1 MRKAVLV
8 TGASGGIGQAIVQR
22 LLSDGYRVFAQAH
35 THAEALR
42 DSAAE
47 AVVADLADFSQAAAM
62 TERVIARAR
71 ADGDVFCGLVN
82 NAGVACFQLCQDM
95 TEEDFCRVMRTN
107 FQSAFACTKAAVPTL
122 VHQKDGF
129 IVNISS
135 MWGERGAAFESIYS
149 ASKGALNAFSRALG
163 KELAP
168 SNVRVNAIACGV
180 IDTPMNAHLSEEERR
195 ALCDAIPMGRYG
207 QPAEVAAL
215 VGFLAQGECAYL
227 TGQVLTVD
235 GAFS

>member
-1 MRKAVLV
+1 MPFTSLMRVCAVHPVIPFGSV
-8 TGASGGIGQAIVQR
+8 THGTHCPST
-22 LLSDGYRVFAQAH
+22 SPFAPKMLAVG
-35 THAEALR
+35 E
-42 DSAAE
+42 SA
-47 AVVADLADFSQAAAM
+47 
-62 TERVIARAR
+62 
-71 ADGDVFCGLVN
+71 
-82 NAGVACFQLCQDM
+82 
-95 TEEDFCRVMRTN
+95 
-107 FQSAFACTKAAVPTL
+107 AAVPTL

-195 ALCDAIPMGRYG
+195 TLCDAIPMGRYG